1 MTFVSGFILSTIT
14 IKRDNNNLEED
25 SIYNSNY
32 YNKLMEWI
40 RVSNSKEQS
49 ESKSTLKGIK
59 IFLIK
64 KDEKMIKNIIRLY
77 FCDEESDEWKEV
89 VSEKII
95 RADTLTSELKQ
106 KLKSLKNGDEIE
118 ITDMIFNN

>member
-1 MTFVSGFILSTIT
+1 
-14 IKRDNNNLEED
+14 
-25 SIYNSNY
+25 
-32 YNKLMEWI
+32 
-40 RVSNSKEQS
+40 
-49 ESKSTLKGIK
+49 
-59 IFLIK
+59 
-64 KDEKMIKNIIRLY
+64 MIKNIIRLY